1 MKIIRERSQ
10 YDMESHRQRFMNNV
24 IFQSTMKTNN
34 LISTLK
40 NKHVKM
46 ANTFKTNQMKDMT
59 LWNLSS
65 SAQLTD
71 TFQFQATL

>member
-1 MKIIRERSQ
+1 MDSRRQRFMERIRGRNQYYMEPHRQRFMKIIRERSQ

-46 ANTFKTNQMKDMT
+46 E
-59 LWNLSS
+59 WN
-65 SAQLTD
+65 
-71 TFQFQATL
+71 